1 MESELKRKLDE
12 WIEDPKNTILNTED
26 SVMER
31 TDEIIIDKG
40 ECGIDDD
47 FCSDDE
53 WNSFV
58 GTQCYMSELQQLLTR
73 HLTEHLRWSRR

>member
-1 MESELKRKLDE
+1 
-12 WIEDPKNTILNTED
+12 
-26 SVMER
+26 MER

-58 GTQCYMSELQQLLTR
+58 GTQSYMCDLQILLKR
-73 HLTEHLRWSRR
+73 YLREYLHCNREVK